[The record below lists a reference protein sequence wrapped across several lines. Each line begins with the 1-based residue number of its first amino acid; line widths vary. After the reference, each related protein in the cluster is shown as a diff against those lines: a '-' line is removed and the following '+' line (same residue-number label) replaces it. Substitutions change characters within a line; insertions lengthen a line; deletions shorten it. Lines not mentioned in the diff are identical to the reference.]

1 MYNQMKELEKEQN
14 KKLENK
20 LRPINQKRNEFTN
33 PFKK

>member
-20 LRPINQKRNEFTN
+20 LRPIKQKRNEFTN